1 MFEKKTQLFTRR
13 LIMVLIV
20 ILIIIISTIF
30 LRPFV
35 DVGKVLLQAVSR
47 AIVKDW

>member
-1 MFEKKTQLFTRR
+1 MFEKKTQLFTGR

-35 DVGKVLLQAVSR
+35 DVGKVVQAVSR